1 MAELKGTRTHQNLQE
16 AFAKESQAN
25 RRYLYF
31 ADKAD
36 IEGFPEIAGNFRDT
50 SEGEA
55 GHAQG
60 HLDFLRAAG
69 DPASG
74 MPIGPTG
81 DNLRSA
87 IATEEAESQMYAGF
101 ARIAREDGFVE
112 IAEWFDTLSRAERSH
127 ANRFA
132 RLLEG
137 LGEP

>member
-1 MAELKGTRTHQNLQE
+1 MAELKDTRTHQNLKE

-36 IEGFPEIAGNFRDT
+36 IEGFSEIAGNFRDT
-50 SEGEA
+50 SEGES
-55 GHAQG
+55 GHAHG
-60 HLDFLRAAG
+60 HLDFLRTVG
-69 DPASG
+69 DPVSG
-74 MPIGPTG
+74 LAIGSTE

-87 IATEEAESQMYAGF
+87 MVSEESEARMYADF
-101 ARIAREDGFVE
+101 ARMAREDGFVE

-132 RLLEG
+132 KLLEG
-137 LGEP
+137 FGRP